1 MIILDNLTQEKA
13 EIIEWLDVWLNAYI
27 DENTWLWMVFKAED
41 MNLMFKQQSEENK
54 RLKELYKGRP
64 RISKITGLPVT

>member
-1 MIILDNLTQEKA
+1 
-13 EIIEWLDVWLNAYI
+13 
-27 DENTWLWMVFKAED
+27 MVFKAED